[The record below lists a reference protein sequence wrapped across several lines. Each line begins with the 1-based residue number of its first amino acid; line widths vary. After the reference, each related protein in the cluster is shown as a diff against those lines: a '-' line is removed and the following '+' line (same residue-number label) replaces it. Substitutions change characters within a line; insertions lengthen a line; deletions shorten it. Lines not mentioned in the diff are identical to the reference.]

1 MDKKNLLKLLN
12 DTEENDTGS
21 SEGTRT
27 LLIDGLNLFFRNF
40 AMMNM
45 VNPSGIH
52 IGGLGGFFRSLGA
65 EIRRTQPDQ
74 VYVVFDGASST
85 TNRKNI
91 ISEYKSGREDQRVTN
106 WEVFDSL
113 DDEHDSKVDQ
123 IVRVIHYLKTLPVK
137 TVILDKVEADDII
150 AYLCSTLPNH
160 PDDKIFIVSSDK
172 DFLQLVNKNVIVYRP
187 MEKKYYTEEAFRA
200 KYKMSPQNF
209 ILHKTLLGDNSDKI
223 KGVKGLGEKGL
234 LKKFPELSER
244 NLTFDDIFEICE
256 KKFKDHVGSTDDS
269 WICTTRHEAWKRF
282 NHFIEKK
289 INFFGDYE
297 DAVDQ
302 RDNFLFHSSLSLLM
316 NIGLITPGEVVQ
328 KLKQIINRVKI
339 NSLEG
344 YFRQIVGWREFI
356 KGVYQNYD
364 EKFEQ
369 SNFFN
374 HKRLMKK
381 SWYDGTT
388 GIFPLDYSIKNAS
401 KYAWTHHIERLMI
414 QSNIMN
420 LCEIKPSNVYRWFM
434 EHYMDSSE
442 WVMYPNVYGMGLF
455 SDGGIFSTKPY
466 ICGSSYFR
474 KMMDFKK
481 DEWCEVLDGLYWR
494 LIENNSV

>member
-74 VYVVFDGASST
+74 VYVVFDGAGST

-91 ISEYKSGREDQRVTN
+91 LSEYKSGREDQRVTN

-150 AYLCSTLPNH
+150 AYLCDKLPNH
-160 PDDKIFIVSSDK
+160 PDDKVFIVSSDK
-172 DFLQLVNKNVIVYRP
+172 DFLQLVNKNVVVYRP
-187 MEKKYYTEEAFRA
+187 MEKKYYTEEVFKA

-209 ILHKTLLGDNSDKI
+209 ILHKTLLGDASDKI

-244 NLTFDDIFEICE
+244 DLTFDNIFEICE
-256 KKFKDHVGSTDDS
+256 KKYKDHVVYARIIQGVDDLEKNYKVMDLS
-269 WICTTRHEAWKRF
+269 NPMMDENEKNYLDKVAKSKELNYIPEQ
-282 NHFIEKK
+282 FISLY
-289 INFFGDYE
+289 NE
-297 DAVDQ
+297 DQ
-302 RDNFLFHSSLSLLM
+302 LGGMIRN
-316 NIGLITPGEVVQ
+316 
-328 KLKQIINRVKI
+328 
-339 NSLEG
+339 
-344 YFRQIVGWREFI
+344 
-356 KGVYQNYD
+356 
-364 EKFEQ
+364 
-369 SNFFN
+369 
-374 HKRLMKK
+374 
-381 SWYDGTT
+381 
-388 GIFPLDYSIKNAS
+388 LDYWLKENF
-401 KYAWTHHIERLMI
+401 ERLY
-414 QSNIMN
+414 
-420 LCEIKPSNVYRWFM
+420 K
-434 EHYMDSSE
+434 
-442 WVMYPNVYGMGLF
+442 
-455 SDGGIFSTKPY
+455 
-466 ICGSSYFR
+466 
-474 KMMDFKK
+474 
-481 DEWCEVLDGLYWR
+481 
-494 LIENNSV
+494 

>member
-74 VYVVFDGASST
+74 VYVVFDGPGST

-113 DDEHDSKVDQ
+113 DDEHDSKIDQ
-123 IVRVIHYLKTLPVK
+123 IRRVIHYLKTIPVK

-150 AYLCSTLPNH
+150 AYLCDKLPNH

-187 MEKKYYTEEAFRA
+187 MEKKYYTEEVFRA

-209 ILHKTLLGDNSDKI
+209 ILHKTLLGDASDKI

-244 NLTFDDIFEICE
+244 DLTFDDIFEICE
-256 KKFKDHVGSTDDS
+256 KKYKDHVVYARIIQGVDDLEKNYKVMDLS
-269 WICTTRHEAWKRF
+269 NPMMDENEKNYLDEVAKSKELNYIPEQ
-282 NHFIEKK
+282 FISLY
-289 INFFGDYE
+289 NE
-297 DAVDQ
+297 DQ
-302 RDNFLFHSSLSLLM
+302 LGGMIRN
-316 NIGLITPGEVVQ
+316 
-328 KLKQIINRVKI
+328 
-339 NSLEG
+339 
-344 YFRQIVGWREFI
+344 
-356 KGVYQNYD
+356 
-364 EKFEQ
+364 
-369 SNFFN
+369 
-374 HKRLMKK
+374 
-381 SWYDGTT
+381 
-388 GIFPLDYSIKNAS
+388 LDYWLKENF
-401 KYAWTHHIERLMI
+401 ERLY
-414 QSNIMN
+414 
-420 LCEIKPSNVYRWFM
+420 K
-434 EHYMDSSE
+434 
-442 WVMYPNVYGMGLF
+442 
-455 SDGGIFSTKPY
+455 
-466 ICGSSYFR
+466 
-474 KMMDFKK
+474 
-481 DEWCEVLDGLYWR
+481 
-494 LIENNSV
+494 